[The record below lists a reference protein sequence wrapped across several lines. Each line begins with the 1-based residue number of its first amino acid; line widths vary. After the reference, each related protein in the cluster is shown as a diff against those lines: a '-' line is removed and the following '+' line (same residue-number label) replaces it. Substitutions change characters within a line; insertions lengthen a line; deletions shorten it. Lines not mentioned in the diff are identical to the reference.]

1 VHALN
6 PGNKEQLAEW
16 WKKINRLHEPVTGKK
31 RPNLV
36 PSLFYSILIRS
47 MINSAAKALF
57 FSFLVLLATGCT
69 SGDKQYEQGADLT
82 DLYLDYKITASEG
95 TDNLTILLQYRN
107 GGEDGDAI
115 SVPEPGKVVL
125 DDEPLPA
132 DSSKMIGTFYELHK
146 PMIEFTGKHT
156 ILLTGSNE
164 KQHRAEFDFRPVKL
178 LTVLADSISRNEL
191 VFEFEGLE
199 QSDQIRVL
207 LTDTSF
213 INNGINRVDS
223 ARNGRLVISMD
234 ELDELANGPV
244 QLEFIREVE
253 KPLKMEKGEGGRLL
267 VTYSLKREFFL
278 KD

>member
-1 VHALN
+1 MN
-6 PGNKEQLAEW
+6 
-16 WKKINRLHEPVTGKK
+16 
-31 RPNLV
+31 
-36 PSLFYSILIRS
+36 
-47 MINSAAKALF
+47 
-57 FSFLVLLATGCT
+57 
-69 SGDKQYEQGADLT
+69 
-82 DLYLDYKITASEG
+82 
-95 TDNLTILLQYRN
+95 
-107 GGEDGDAI
+107 
-115 SVPEPGKVVL
+115 
-125 DDEPLPA
+125 
-132 DSSKMIGTFYELHK
+132 
-146 PMIEFTGKHT
+146 EFAGKHA

-164 KQHRAEFDFRPVKL
+164 KEHRAEFDFPPVKL

-207 LTDTSF
+207 MTDTSF

-223 ARNGRLVISMD
+223 VRNGRLVISVD

-244 QLEFIREVE
+244 QLEFIREYE